1 MGYILAPPSNAVK
14 LFNEKDL
21 SNWQTRNGNPAGWE
35 VKDGIITVVP
45 STGDIM
51 TKERFTDFYLHLEWM
66 EPDMPDAKGQAKGN
80 SGVFLQGLYEIQ
92 VLDSYGI
99 PVPGKGDCGAVYN
112 QYATLVNACKP
123 PLQWQSYDIIFRA
136 ARADASGKIENA
148 RVTAF
153 QNGMVIHNNIILDG
167 LTGGAINEKML
178 EPGPLLLQ
186 DHGNLLKYRNI
197 WLVQLPLKG
206 SDQY

>member
-99 PVPGKGDCGAVYN
+99 PVP
-112 QYATLVNACKP
+112 
-123 PLQWQSYDIIFRA
+123 
-136 ARADASGKIENA
+136 
-148 RVTAF
+148 
-153 QNGMVIHNNIILDG
+153 
-167 LTGGAINEKML
+167 
-178 EPGPLLLQ
+178 
-186 DHGNLLKYRNI
+186 
-197 WLVQLPLKG
+197 
-206 SDQY
+206 